1 MAPRRGGNERKPMK
15 RSQMNKNDQK
25 PAYKIVSAEGEGATS
40 MDVEVTW
47 SDGRTERII
56 GFASEPAAR
65 EWIAAHSEK
74 HGKRRRG

>member
-1 MAPRRGGNERKPMK
+1 MK

-25 PAYKIVSAEGEGATS
+25 PAYKIVTAEGEGATS

-47 SDGRTERII
+47 SGGRTERII

-65 EWIAAHSEK
+65 EGIAAHSEK

>member
-1 MAPRRGGNERKPMK
+1 MAPRRGGNARKPRK

-25 PAYKIVSAEGEGATS
+25 PAYKIVTAEGEDATS

>member
-1 MAPRRGGNERKPMK
+1 MAPRRGGNARKPMK

-25 PAYKIVSAEGEGATS
+25 PHYKIVTAEGEGATS

>member
-1 MAPRRGGNERKPMK
+1 
-15 RSQMNKNDQK
+15 MNKSDQK
-25 PAYKIVSAEGEGATS
+25 PAYKIVAAQGEDAMS
-40 MDVEVTW
+40 LDVEVTW

-74 HGKRRRG
+74 HGKRREAPPQCDGPRRRAKDRG

>member
-1 MAPRRGGNERKPMK
+1 MAPRRGGNARKPMK
-15 RSQMNKNDQK
+15 RSQMK
-25 PAYKIVSAEGEGATS
+25 PAYKIVTAEGEGATS

-47 SDGRTERII
+47 SEGRTERII

>member
-1 MAPRRGGNERKPMK
+1 MGPRRGGNARKPMK
-15 RSQMNKNDQK
+15 QSQMNKNDQK
-25 PAYKIVSAEGEGATS
+25 PAYKIVTAEGEGATS

-56 GFASEPAAR
+56 GFASEPAAQ

-74 HGKRRRG
+74 HGKRRGG

>member
-1 MAPRRGGNERKPMK
+1 
-15 RSQMNKNDQK
+15 MNKSEQK
-25 PAYKIVSAEGEGATS
+25 PAYKIMFAQGEDAMS
-40 MDVEVTW
+40 LDVEVTW

-65 EWIAAHSEK
+65 EWIAAHSS